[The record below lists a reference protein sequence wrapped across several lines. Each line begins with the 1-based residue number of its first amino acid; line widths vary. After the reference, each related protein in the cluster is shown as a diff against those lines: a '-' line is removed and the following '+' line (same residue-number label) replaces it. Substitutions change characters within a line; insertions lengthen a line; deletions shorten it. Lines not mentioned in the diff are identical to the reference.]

1 MDPLVKSAE
10 LKINQD
16 VEIAFYQS
24 MINITALLIDFGTS
38 NALLV
43 KYVKNR

>member
-10 LKINQD
+10 LKINRD
-16 VEIAFYQS
+16 VQIAFYQL
-24 MINITALLIDFGTS
+24 MINITALLIDFGTL
-38 NALLV
+38 NALHA